1 MKVKSPRQVPVQN
14 VKKGVLKFWKVI
26 LQDPKTGE
34 RIGTVSGVPAFSKLD
49 AIGKAKKELG
59 VPSNIFMMATVI
71 ELKFGVGDT
80 FPMLQSRE
88 VVCLPTVILRT
99 SYRH

>member
-14 VKKGVLKFWKVI
+14 VKRDVLKFWKVI
-26 LQDPKTGE
+26 LQDPKTGWAL
-34 RIGTVSGVPAFSKLD
+34 VSRVPAFSKLD

-59 VPSNIFMMATVI
+59 VPSNIFMVATVT

-88 VVCLPTVILRT
+88 VV
-99 SYRH
+99 